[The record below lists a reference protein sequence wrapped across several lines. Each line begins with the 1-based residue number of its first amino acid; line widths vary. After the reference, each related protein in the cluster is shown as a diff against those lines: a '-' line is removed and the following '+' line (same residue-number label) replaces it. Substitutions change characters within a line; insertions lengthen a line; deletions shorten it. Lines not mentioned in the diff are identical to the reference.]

1 MASDRAEVDGIL
13 KRIDRKEVVDLALAM
28 GNIASPSGYELPVA
42 DFLEPWLKE
51 NGLNPVRQH
60 VVTGRDNVVG
70 VLKGLGGGRTL
81 LFNSHMDT
89 QIPDSVNPL
98 LPPETQE
105 LEKRA
110 WAEGGRVYG
119 IGVVNDKGPMAA
131 FLIAAKALREN
142 GVSLRGDMILTMV
155 VGEMGMAPVDEF
167 QGERYLG
174 KGLGTR
180 HLVDHGVLADA
191 ALVAEATDFG
201 MTTTE
206 AGVLYLKLTVRGER
220 RYTPHVEVT
229 PSLTESS
236 HAILI
241 MSDLIQGLHAW
252 SMEYEK
258 KNAYD
263 LEFGRF
269 IPKANI
275 GAIRAGRPFNPCS
288 SPGSC
293 SLYLDVRLTP
303 HANPGKVVEEV
314 KEVCRKRGTPAEVEV
329 YLYRQGAEGRN
340 LEPLREALE
349 SAHQDVFGDNLKG
362 VGSPETS
369 MWRDTNVFNLGGIPS
384 LTYGPGAAS
393 GGGGQSLLEDDLERA
408 AQVYALTT
416 YYHCRA

>member
-28 GNIASPSGYELPVA
+28 GNIASPSGYELPMA

-191 ALVAEATDFG
+191 ALVA
-201 MTTTE
+201 
-206 AGVLYLKLTVRGER
+206 
-220 RYTPHVEVT
+220 
-229 PSLTESS
+229 
-236 HAILI
+236 
-241 MSDLIQGLHAW
+241 
-252 SMEYEK
+252 
-258 KNAYD
+258 
-263 LEFGRF
+263 
-269 IPKANI
+269 
-275 GAIRAGRPFNPCS
+275 
-288 SPGSC
+288 
-293 SLYLDVRLTP
+293 
-303 HANPGKVVEEV
+303 
-314 KEVCRKRGTPAEVEV
+314 
-329 YLYRQGAEGRN
+329 
-340 LEPLREALE
+340 
-349 SAHQDVFGDNLKG
+349 
-362 VGSPETS
+362 
-369 MWRDTNVFNLGGIPS
+369 
-384 LTYGPGAAS
+384 
-393 GGGGQSLLEDDLERA
+393 
-408 AQVYALTT
+408 
-416 YYHCRA
+416 